1 MATGTYQMCS
11 VNRRR
16 AEVRSM
22 GRSPGSQPAGGAEG
36 WPRPSDRKRSP
47 RPSGREASFLHSG
60 LDSSCGSCD
69 FKKTPEA
76 HRSHALDHKDVG
88 EWGCARPHKRKRGAF
103 LQKTSPALR
112 DTGLNA
118 A

>member
-1 MATGTYQMCS
+1 MASTFRPQ
-11 VNRRR
+11 
-16 AEVRSM
+16 AESSPIGPRS
-22 GRSPGSQPAGGAEG
+22 
-36 WPRPSDRKRSP
+36 
-47 RPSGREASFLHSG
+47 L
-60 LDSSCGSCD
+60 LSSCGSCD